1 MAHVALWLWLKHKVR
16 PLPAR
21 ASLVLSAGPGLSSP
35 NPLLGRGLARIV
47 RAMGNICCG
56 GVGAAGGAAAAYT
69 HEDGEQKPA
78 EAPVLI
84 AATSSQESYP
94 AKKEVLARGVKRLS
108 DQSEERAKELFRQ
121 YRHRASTCSPEI
133 FGGPAQW
140 PTTPVASTAVRRQ
153 SSYSDGDGRRNRMR
167 EKDLRSLLHDVD
179 PELFQFVWTLFD
191 SGDGVVYADDFVAAM
206 ALLATSADVNA
217 GIEEQLQA
225 CFVMFDTRGD
235 GRLG

>member
-1 MAHVALWLWLKHKVR
+1 
-16 PLPAR
+16 
-21 ASLVLSAGPGLSSP
+21 
-35 NPLLGRGLARIV
+35 
-47 RAMGNICCG
+47 MGNLCCG
-56 GVGAAGGAAAAYT
+56 GGGAASSTAYT
-69 HEDGEQKPA
+69 QEDGVRKPA
-78 EAPVLI
+78 AAPVLQG
-84 AATSSQESYP
+84 ATSSQESFP
-94 AKKEVLARGVKRLS
+94 DKKEVLARGVKRLS
-108 DQSEERAKELFRQ
+108 DQSEERAKELFRK
-121 YRHRASTCSPEI
+121 YRHRSSTCTPDI
-133 FGGPAQW
+133 LLGGSAQW
-140 PTTPVASTAVRRQ
+140 AVPPAPTTGGRRN
-153 SSYSDGDGRRNRMR
+153 SSFQDGDGRRNKMR